1 MVTFFGA
8 MQGSITAVGPASLV
22 LLPALSRG
30 SSVCRSMFP
39 QSPELGFITQVR
51 WDMCLALSQR
61 PGSIGCLQRTFNRV
75 TGTSSDLHC
84 VAATNSPL
92 LCFRLR
98 CYFSSHWQGPYCCK
112 SG

>member
-8 MQGSITAVGPASLV
+8 MQGSITALGPASLV

-51 WDMCLALSQR
+51 WDMCLAYR
-61 PGSIGCLQRTFNRV
+61 
-75 TGTSSDLHC
+75 SDQAPS
-84 VAATNSPL
+84 VAYNAHLTE
-92 LCFRLR
+92 
-98 CYFSSHWQGPYCCK
+98 
-112 SG
+112 